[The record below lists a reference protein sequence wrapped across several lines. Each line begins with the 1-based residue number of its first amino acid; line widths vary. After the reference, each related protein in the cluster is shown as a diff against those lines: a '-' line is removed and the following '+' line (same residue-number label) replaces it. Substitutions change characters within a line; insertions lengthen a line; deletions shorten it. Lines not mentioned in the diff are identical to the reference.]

1 MNLVIGILNSN
12 ARTWECIYTPSLGE
26 ARNVNT
32 MGAKLDF
39 DPQVQAKAIL
49 RQILIH
55 LLLIID
61 PGDFWIEGHPI
72 SSVAVFPLP
81 IPLDKLYFSHF
92 FIATEMRKMTE
103 I

>member
-1 MNLVIGILNSN
+1 M
-12 ARTWECIYTPSLGE
+12 YTIIRQSQ
-26 ARNVNT
+26 RNVNT

-55 LLLIID
+55 LLLITD
-61 PGDFWIEGHPI
+61 PGDFWIEVHPV

-92 FIATEMRKMTE
+92 FIATKMRKMTE